1 MVAPDDDALVW
12 ALVAVVGAGTIAFR
26 LSFLLL
32 FERLGTIPPRVERA
46 LSFVPPAVFAAIA
59 LPEVLPLEALL
70 SLSPD
75 PGRLL
80 AAVAAAVVARRTENL
95 VATIA
100 VGMVVLVVV
109 QAI

>member
-1 MVAPDDDALVW
+1 MVSASQDLLVW
-12 ALVAVVGAGTIAFR
+12 ALVAVVGLGTLAFR

-32 FERLGTIPPRVERA
+32 FERLESIPPRVERA

-59 LPEVLPLEALL
+59 LPAVLPLEALL

-75 PGRLL
+75 PARLL
-80 AAVAAAVVARRTENL
+80 AAVAAAVVARRTGNL

-100 VGMVVLVVV
+100 VGMAVLVVV
-109 QAI
+109 QSV

>member
-1 MVAPDDDALVW
+1 MVDTTDDTLVW
-12 ALVAVVGAGTIAFR
+12 ALVAVVGAGTLAFR

-32 FERLGTIPPRVERA
+32 FDRLDTVPPRVERA

-59 LPEVLPLEALL
+59 LPAVLPLESLL

-75 PGRLL
+75 LGRLL
-80 AAVAAAVVARRTENL
+80 AAAAAAVVARRTENL

-100 VGMVVLVVV
+100 VGMGVLVVV
-109 QAI
+109 QAL

>member
-1 MVAPDDDALVW
+1 MVDATDDALVW
-12 ALVAVVGAGTIAFR
+12 ALVAVVGAGTLAIR

-32 FERLGTIPPRVERA
+32 FERIDTVPPRVERA

-59 LPEVLPLEALL
+59 FPAVIPLEAVL

-80 AAVAAAVVARRTENL
+80 AAVAAALVARRTENL
-95 VATIA
+95 VATVA
-100 VGMVVLVVV
+100 VGMAVLVAVRAV
-109 QAI
+109 